1 MIILKKVR
9 WSDIFSYGKN
19 NEIDFTRDKVVQL
32 VGANGNGKSSI
43 AWIIEEALYNKNS
56 KNRKKE
62 SLVNWNSGAK
72 SYSIEFEFS
81 VDDDE
86 YLIKVKRSSSISAS
100 LLKNGI
106 DISSHTSTN
115 TFKQVEEILGYN
127 FKTFSQILFQTHSS
141 SLEFLNSPDTAR
153 KKFLIE
159 LINLTK
165 YTDIGEI
172 FKKLQSELTKE
183 LSYIEGKVS
192 TIQEWIDKNQSID
205 RSKKELLELPE
216 IDNTLSTERDNIKVQ
231 LSNADNTNK
240 RVEKNRVYTQAI
252 SNIKLDETVQKPE
265 EDINPY
271 VVKKAELNKTVKD
284 ANTAKAGIQ
293 KLKDSCPTCLQ
304 KISPE
309 FKESLI
315 QVEELKISEALNSLV
330 EIDKSITQ
338 LQAILKDWEANV
350 SAQNELERLHCL
362 IDQTVPDLLIDK
374 SQLEL
379 RLGTLDSHIKNS
391 IAAIEEIKK
400 HNKDAE
406 IHNNKI
412 DLINEQLN
420 AYESELKQWQDKNNS
435 LVQKLANIS
444 VLTKAFST
452 TGLVAYKL
460 ETITNTL
467 QEVVNRYL
475 VTLSNGQFQ
484 LIFNLSGN
492 DKLDIT
498 ISNNGINA
506 DISSLS
512 AGETTRVNVAVLLG
526 IRKLMSQISGNSINL
541 LFLDE
546 SISTLDA
553 EGKERLVEILLEEK
567 NINTLIVSHEYQH
580 PLIPNILVQKE
591 NGISYLTRE

>member
-1 MIILKKVR
+1 MIILKKIK

-19 NEIDFTRDKVVQL
+19 NEIDFTKDKVVQL

-62 SLVNWNSGAK
+62 SLINWNSGAK
-72 SYSIEFEFS
+72 SYTIEFEFS
-81 VDDDE
+81 VDSDN
-86 YLIKVKRSSSISAS
+86 YLVKIKRTSTIQVV

-115 TFKQVEEILGYN
+115 TFKQIEEILGYN

-165 YTDIGEI
+165 YTDIGDI
-172 FKKLQSELTKE
+172 FKKLQSELSKE
-183 LSYIEGKVS
+183 LSYIEGKIS
-192 TIQEWIDKNQSID
+192 TIQEWISKNELID
-205 RSKKELLELPE
+205 RDKKELLEIPA
-216 IDNTLSTERDNIKVQ
+216 IDSSLSIERDEIKIQ
-231 LSNADNTNK
+231 LANADSINK
-240 RVEKNRVYTQAI
+240 KVEKNRVYSQSI
-252 SNIKLDETVQKPE
+252 SNITLNESLQKPE
-265 EDINPY
+265 DLNPY
-271 VVKKAELNKTVKD
+271 IIKKAELNKTVKD
-284 ANTAKAGIQ
+284 ARSTKATIQ
-293 KLKDSCPTCLQ
+293 SLKDSCPTCYQ
-304 KISPE
+304 KITEE
-309 FKESLI
+309 FKSSLI
-315 QVEELKISEALNSLV
+315 KSEDEKILESTNALV
-330 EIDKSITQ
+330 EIDSTINQ
-338 LQAILKDWEANV
+338 LQLIIKEWESNIA
-350 SAQNELERLHCL
+350 AQNELERLHCL
-362 IDQTVPDLLIDK
+362 IDTNIPDLLIDK
-374 SQLEL
+374 SDLES
-379 RLGTLDSHIKNS
+379 RLNTLDLHIKNS
-391 IAAIEEIKK
+391 LKAIEEIKT
-400 HNKDAE
+400 HNKIAE

-412 DLINEQLN
+412 DIINDQL
-420 AYESELKQWQDKNNS
+420 ATYEDELTHWNNKNIE

-467 QEVVNRYL
+467 QEVVNKYL

-498 ISNNGINA
+498 INNSGVDA

-553 EGKERLVEILLEEK
+553 EGKEKLVEILLEEE

-591 NGISYLTRE
+591 KGISFLIRE

>member
-1 MIILKKVR
+1 MIILKKIK

-19 NEIDFTRDKVVQL
+19 NEIDFTKDKVVQL

-62 SLVNWNSGAK
+62 SLINWNSGAK
-72 SYSIEFEFS
+72 SYTIEFEFS
-81 VDDDE
+81 VDSDN
-86 YLIKVKRSSSISAS
+86 YLVKIKRTSTIQVV

-115 TFKQVEEILGYN
+115 TFKQIEEILGYN

-165 YTDIGEI
+165 YTDIGDI
-172 FKKLQSELTKE
+172 FKKLQSELSKE
-183 LSYIEGKVS
+183 LSYIEGKIS
-192 TIQEWIDKNQSID
+192 TIQEWISKNELID
-205 RSKKELLELPE
+205 RDKKELLEIPT
-216 IDNTLSTERDNIKVQ
+216 IDSSLSIERDEIKIQ
-231 LSNADNTNK
+231 LANADSINK
-240 RVEKNRVYTQAI
+240 KVEKNRVYSQSI
-252 SNIKLDETVQKPE
+252 SNITLNESLQKPE
-265 EDINPY
+265 DLNPY
-271 VVKKAELNKTVKD
+271 IIKKAELNKTVKD
-284 ANTAKAGIQ
+284 ARSTKATIQ
-293 KLKDSCPTCLQ
+293 SLKDSCPTCYQ
-304 KISPE
+304 KITEE
-309 FKESLI
+309 FKSSLI
-315 QVEELKISEALNSLV
+315 KSEDEKILESTNALA
-330 EIDKSITQ
+330 EIDSTINQ
-338 LQAILKDWEANV
+338 LQLIIKEWESNIA
-350 SAQNELERLHCL
+350 AQNELERLHCL
-362 IDQTVPDLLIDK
+362 IDTNIPDLLIDK
-374 SQLEL
+374 SDLES
-379 RLGTLDSHIKNS
+379 RLNTLDLHIKNS
-391 IAAIEEIKK
+391 LKAIEEIKT
-400 HNKDAE
+400 HNKIAE

-412 DLINEQLN
+412 DIINDQL
-420 AYESELKQWQDKNNS
+420 ATYEDELTHWNNKNIE

-467 QEVVNRYL
+467 QEVVNKYL

-498 ISNNGINA
+498 INNSGVDA

-553 EGKERLVEILLEEK
+553 EGKEKLVEILLEEE

-591 NGISYLTRE
+591 KGISFLIRE

>member
-1 MIILKKVR
+1 MIILKKIK

-19 NEIDFTRDKVVQL
+19 NEIDFTKDKVVQL

-62 SLVNWNSGAK
+62 SLINWNSGAK
-72 SYSIEFEFS
+72 SYTIEFEFS
-81 VDDDE
+81 VDSDN
-86 YLIKVKRSSSISAS
+86 YLVKIKRTSTIQVV

-115 TFKQVEEILGYN
+115 TFKQIEEILGYN

-165 YTDIGEI
+165 YTDIGDI
-172 FKKLQSELTKE
+172 FKKLQSELSKE
-183 LSYIEGKVS
+183 LSYIEGKIS
-192 TIQEWIDKNQSID
+192 TIQEWISKNELID
-205 RSKKELLELPE
+205 RDKKELLEIPT
-216 IDNTLSTERDNIKVQ
+216 IDSSLSIERDEIKIQ
-231 LSNADNTNK
+231 LANADSINK
-240 RVEKNRVYTQAI
+240 KVEKNRVYSQSI
-252 SNIKLDETVQKPE
+252 SNITLNESLQKPE
-265 EDINPY
+265 DLNPY
-271 VVKKAELNKTVKD
+271 IIKKAELNKTVKD
-284 ANTAKAGIQ
+284 ARSTKATIQ
-293 KLKDSCPTCLQ
+293 SLKDSCPTCYQ
-304 KISPE
+304 KITEE
-309 FKESLI
+309 FKSSLI
-315 QVEELKISEALNSLV
+315 KSEDEKILESTNALV
-330 EIDKSITQ
+330 EIDSTINQ
-338 LQAILKDWEANV
+338 LQLIIKEWESNIA
-350 SAQNELERLHCL
+350 AQNELERLHCL
-362 IDQTVPDLLIDK
+362 IDTNIPDLLIDK
-374 SQLEL
+374 SDLES
-379 RLGTLDSHIKNS
+379 RLNTLDSHIKNS
-391 IAAIEEIKK
+391 LKAIEEIKS
-400 HNKDAE
+400 HNKIAE

-412 DLINEQLN
+412 DIINDQL
-420 AYESELKQWQDKNNS
+420 ATYEDELTHWNNKNIE

-467 QEVVNRYL
+467 QEVVNKYL

-498 ISNNGINA
+498 INNSGVDA

-553 EGKERLVEILLEEK
+553 EGKEKLVEILLEEE

-591 NGISYLTRE
+591 RGISFLIRE

>member
-1 MIILKKVR
+1 MIILKKIK

-19 NEIDFTRDKVVQL
+19 NEIDFTKDKVVQL

-62 SLVNWNSGAK
+62 SLINWNSGAK
-72 SYSIEFEFS
+72 SYTIEFEFS
-81 VDDDE
+81 VNSDN
-86 YLIKVKRSSSISAS
+86 YLVKIKRTSTIQVV

-115 TFKQVEEILGYN
+115 TFKQIEEILGYN

-165 YTDIGEI
+165 YTDIGDI
-172 FKKLQSELTKE
+172 FKKLQSELSKE
-183 LSYIEGKVS
+183 LSYIEGKIS
-192 TIQEWIDKNQSID
+192 TIQEWISKNELID
-205 RSKKELLELPE
+205 RNKKDLLEIPT
-216 IDNTLSTERDNIKVQ
+216 IDSSLSIERDEIKIQ
-231 LSNADNTNK
+231 LANADSINK
-240 RVEKNRVYTQAI
+240 KVEKNRVYSQSI
-252 SNIKLDETVQKPE
+252 SNITLNESLQKPE
-265 EDINPY
+265 DLNPY
-271 VVKKAELNKTVKD
+271 IIKKAELNKTVKD
-284 ANTAKAGIQ
+284 ARSIKATIQ
-293 KLKDSCPTCLQ
+293 SLKDSCPTCYQ
-304 KISPE
+304 KITEE
-309 FKESLI
+309 FKSSLI
-315 QVEELKISEALNSLV
+315 KSEDEKILESTNALV
-330 EIDKSITQ
+330 EIDSTINQ
-338 LQAILKDWEANV
+338 LQLIIKEWESNIA
-350 SAQNELERLHCL
+350 AQNELERLHCL
-362 IDQTVPDLLIDK
+362 IDTNIPDLLIDK
-374 SQLEL
+374 SDLES
-379 RLGTLDSHIKNS
+379 RLNTLDSHIKNS
-391 IAAIEEIKK
+391 LKVIEEIKT
-400 HNKDAE
+400 HNKIAE

-412 DLINEQLN
+412 DIINDQL
-420 AYESELKQWQDKNNS
+420 ATYEDELTHWNNKNIE

-467 QEVVNRYL
+467 QEVVNKYL

-498 ISNNGINA
+498 INNSGVDA

-553 EGKERLVEILLEEK
+553 EGKEKLVEILLEEE

-591 NGISYLTRE
+591 KGISFLIRE

>member
-1 MIILKKVR
+1 MIILKKIK

-19 NEIDFTRDKVVQL
+19 NEIDFTKDKVVQL

-62 SLVNWNSGAK
+62 SLINWNSGAK
-72 SYSIEFEFS
+72 SYTIEFEFS
-81 VDDDE
+81 VDSDN
-86 YLIKVKRSSSISAS
+86 YLVKIKRTSTIQVV

-115 TFKQVEEILGYN
+115 TFKQIEEILGYN

-165 YTDIGEI
+165 YTDIGDI
-172 FKKLQSELTKE
+172 FKKLQSELSKE
-183 LSYIEGKVS
+183 LSYIEGKIS
-192 TIQEWIDKNQSID
+192 TIQEWISKNELID
-205 RSKKELLELPE
+205 RDKKELLEIPT
-216 IDNTLSTERDNIKVQ
+216 IDSSLSIERDEIKIQ
-231 LSNADNTNK
+231 LANADSINK
-240 RVEKNRVYTQAI
+240 KVEKNRVYSQSI
-252 SNIKLDETVQKPE
+252 SNITLNESLQKPE
-265 EDINPY
+265 DLNPY
-271 VVKKAELNKTVKD
+271 IIKKAELNKTVKD
-284 ANTAKAGIQ
+284 ARSTKATIQ
-293 KLKDSCPTCLQ
+293 SLKDSCPTCYQ
-304 KISPE
+304 KITEE
-309 FKESLI
+309 FKSSLI
-315 QVEELKISEALNSLV
+315 KSEDEKILESTNALA
-330 EIDKSITQ
+330 EIDSTINQ
-338 LQAILKDWEANV
+338 LQLIIKEWESNIA
-350 SAQNELERLHCL
+350 AQNELERLHCL
-362 IDQTVPDLLIDK
+362 IDTNIPDLLIDK
-374 SQLEL
+374 SDLES
-379 RLGTLDSHIKNS
+379 RLNTLDLHIKNS
-391 IAAIEEIKK
+391 LKAIEEIKT
-400 HNKDAE
+400 HNKIAE

-412 DLINEQLN
+412 DIINDQLA
-420 AYESELKQWQDKNNS
+420 AYEYELTHWSNKNIE

-460 ETITNTL
+460 EAINNTL
-467 QEVVNRYL
+467 QEVVNKYL

-498 ISNNGINA
+498 INNSGVDA

-553 EGKERLVEILLEEK
+553 EGKEKLVEILLEEE

-591 NGISYLTRE
+591 KGISFLIRE

>member
-1 MIILKKVR
+1 MIILKKIK

-19 NEIDFTRDKVVQL
+19 NEIDFTKDKVVQL

-62 SLVNWNSGAK
+62 SLINWNSGAK
-72 SYSIEFEFS
+72 SYTIEFEFS
-81 VDDDE
+81 VDSDN
-86 YLIKVKRSSSISAS
+86 YLVKIKRTSTIQVV

-115 TFKQVEEILGYN
+115 TFKQIEEILGYN

-165 YTDIGEI
+165 YTDIGDI
-172 FKKLQSELTKE
+172 FKKLQSELSKE
-183 LSYIEGKVS
+183 LSYIEGKIS
-192 TIQEWIDKNQSID
+192 TIQEWISKNELID
-205 RSKKELLELPE
+205 RDKKELLEIPT
-216 IDNTLSTERDNIKVQ
+216 IDSSLSIERDEIKIQ
-231 LSNADNTNK
+231 LANADSINK
-240 RVEKNRVYTQAI
+240 KVEKNRVYSQSI
-252 SNIKLDETVQKPE
+252 SNITLNESLQKPE
-265 EDINPY
+265 DLNPY
-271 VVKKAELNKTVKD
+271 IIKKAELNKTVKD
-284 ANTAKAGIQ
+284 ARSTKATIQ
-293 KLKDSCPTCLQ
+293 SLKDSCPTCYQ
-304 KISPE
+304 KITEE
-309 FKESLI
+309 FNSSLI
-315 QVEELKISEALNSLV
+315 KSEYEKILESTNALA
-330 EIDKSITQ
+330 EIDSTINQ
-338 LQAILKDWEANV
+338 LQLIIKEWESNIA
-350 SAQNELERLHCL
+350 AQNELERLHCL
-362 IDQTVPDLLIDK
+362 IDTNIPDLLIDK
-374 SQLEL
+374 SDLES
-379 RLGTLDSHIKNS
+379 RLNTLDLHIKNS
-391 IAAIEEIKK
+391 LKAIEEIKT
-400 HNKDAE
+400 HNKIAE

-412 DLINEQLN
+412 DIINDQLA
-420 AYESELKQWQDKNNS
+420 AYEDELTHWSNKNIE

-460 ETITNTL
+460 EAITNTL
-467 QEVVNRYL
+467 QEVVNKYL

-498 ISNNGINA
+498 INNSGVDA

-553 EGKERLVEILLEEK
+553 EGKEKLVEILLEEE

-591 NGISYLTRE
+591 KGISFLIRE